1 MKATN
6 LAKIILINALL
17 ISHLGLFPQNY
28 NHKII
33 DNNYI
38 DSLSVVDS
46 IFFKVLDKVIEYER
60 KSKYF
65 SEAVS
70 YSILFYKNKVD
81 QKNIIKIEGSDNE
94 WLFIKSE
101 DLIGFFKYYGHDF
114 FLESKYRQF
123 ITNTEKAQNNIEIF
137 SQTKSK
143 RKINYN
149 KQKGGAEDDRWAQ
162 YFFGYDDSTYYF
174 YEKSNYT
181 PK

>member
-1 MKATN
+1 MKATK
-6 LAKIILINALL
+6 LIKIILLNVLL
-17 ISHLGLFPQNY
+17 ISYLGLFSQNY

-38 DSLSVVDS
+38 DSLSVLDS
-46 IFFKVLDKVIEYER
+46 SFFKVLDKVIEYER

-65 SEAVS
+65 SETVS
-70 YSILFYKNKVD
+70 YSIRFYKDKVG
-81 QKNIIKIEGSDNE
+81 QRNIIKIEGSDNE

-114 FLESKYRQF
+114 FLESKC
-123 ITNTEKAQNNIEIF
+123 NELF

-143 RKINYN
+143 RTINYD
-149 KQKGGAEDDRWAQ
+149 KRKEIFEDDRWAQ

-174 YEKSNYT
+174 YEKHNYT